1 MSVTIT
7 LEADIKPGERETLLS
22 LLKRLLPETKVYKG
36 FISISIHIEK
46 NSSHLL
52 FFEKWESIPD
62 YEAYLSWRQ
71 DTGVMNQLGALFS
84 EPPTIRYYNTEN
96 VSA

>member
-7 LEADIKPGERETLLS
+7 LEAEIKPHEKETLLS

-36 FISISIHIEK
+36 FISISIHIEE
-46 NSSHLL
+46 NGSHLL
-52 FFEKWESIPD
+52 FFEKWESILD

-71 DTGVMNQLGALFS
+71 ETGVMDQLGSLFS
-84 EPPTIRYYNTEN
+84 EPPTIRYYSTED